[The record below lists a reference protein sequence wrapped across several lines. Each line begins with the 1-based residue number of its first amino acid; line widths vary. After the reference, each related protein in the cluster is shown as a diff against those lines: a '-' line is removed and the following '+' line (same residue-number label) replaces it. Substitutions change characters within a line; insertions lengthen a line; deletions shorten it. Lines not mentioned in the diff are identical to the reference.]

1 MNKPIINATYIWE
14 RMPVVVRSI
23 EVKHTNAKEYSDG
36 SISSPNDTYTVGIEY
51 KVGDVTHTLRTPF
64 TTSSFKLVEDDEGGV
79 TWKCIVLSL

>member
-36 SISSPNDTYTVGIEY
+36 SISSPYDTYIVGIEY

-64 TTSSFKLVEDDEGGV
+64 TTSSFKLVEGDE
-79 TWKCIVLSL
+79 

>member
-23 EVKHTNAKEYSDG
+23 EVKHIDAKEYSDG

-51 KVGDVTHTLRTPF
+51 KVGDVTRTLRTPF
-64 TTSSFKLVEDDEGGV
+64 TTSSFKLVEGD
-79 TWKCIVLSL
+79 SN